1 MVQYMQPKEGR
12 GGQRLI
18 KNDIRRI
25 DVECVPSV
33 ADEPTTDTGAQAV
46 AAGKKEIRSFAISTV
61 ISMALAA
68 LLALVISLV
77 FSYGEIP
84 SESMY
89 PSIEAGSYFIG
100 SRIAYYPKRGDVISF
115 IAPDEPDKYFCK
127 RVIGIEGDTIEIKSG
142 KVYRNGEPLTEEY
155 AYGFTEP
162 YENGSVFYV
171 PKGCVLCM
179 GDNREHSS
187 DARVWKNPYVPVS
200 TIIGKVLLVFNTHG
214 IYRMT

>member
-1 MVQYMQPKEGR
+1 MQPKEGR

-77 FSYGEIP
+77 FSYSCIRRMFP
-84 SESMY
+84 
-89 PSIEAGSYFIG
+89 I
-100 SRIAYYPKRGDVISF
+100 ISH
-115 IAPDEPDKYFCK
+115 A
-127 RVIGIEGDTIEIKSG
+127 
-142 KVYRNGEPLTEEY
+142 
-155 AYGFTEP
+155 
-162 YENGSVFYV
+162 
-171 PKGCVLCM
+171 
-179 GDNREHSS
+179 
-187 DARVWKNPYVPVS
+187 
-200 TIIGKVLLVFNTHG
+200 
-214 IYRMT
+214 

>member
-100 SRIAYYPKRGDVISF
+100 SRIAYSPKRGDVISF

-142 KVYRNGEPLTEEY
+142 KVYLNGEPLTEEY
-155 AYGFTEP
+155 AYGFT
-162 YENGSVFYV
+162 GAV
-171 PKGCVLCM
+171 
-179 GDNREHSS
+179 
-187 DARVWKNPYVPVS
+187 
-200 TIIGKVLLVFNTHG
+200 
-214 IYRMT
+214 